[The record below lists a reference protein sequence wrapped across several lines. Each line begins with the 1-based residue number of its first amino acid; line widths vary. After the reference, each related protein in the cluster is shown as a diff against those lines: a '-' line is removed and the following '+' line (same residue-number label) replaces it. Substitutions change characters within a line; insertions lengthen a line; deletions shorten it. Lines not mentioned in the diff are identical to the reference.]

1 MISSDEIDVT
11 AEEDVFKIVLAWT
24 DYDSSRR
31 RRYFVELFRH
41 VRLFYGSPDFLRHD
55 IVTNELVKNSNSCL
69 TLVKDAINLLESK
82 SYDSLSV
89 PPRKSLK
96 TSVIVINVSNDILCC
111 FPSENSWCKL
121 GELSDDVNTIDKFVP
136 CGGQLYGAVQ
146 ESSYDRPQCIKQI
159 KHNPL
164 SNSWMQLPSLKEPGR
179 YLRKTF
185 VGNGDKMYALMSEP
199 CVLDHLLHQIR
210 VGRRDCESRKHTS
223 FLVKLKPEL
232 NSWED
237 LSSFNHLDLRHFFCI
252 VTNDNFIYFIGGNEW
267 CCNKFKLLCDVDR
280 YDLSKNQ
287 WEKVADIQMARVRVM
302 GAAVNKIKSTLSE
315 KLLCLHLP
323 PGRCTMKQQMNG
335 SLLRASEM
343 DWGTV

>member
-1 MISSDEIDVT
+1 MISSDEIDVS

-41 VRLFYGSPDFLRHD
+41 VRLFYGSPDFLLHD

-69 TLVKDAINLLESK
+69 RLVKDAINLLESK

-121 GELSDDVNTIDKFVP
+121 GELSDDINTIDKFVP

-185 VGNGDKMYALMSEP
+185 VGNGDEMYALMSEP
-199 CVLDHLLHQIR
+199 CVMDHLR
-210 VGRRDCESRKHTS
+210 
-223 FLVKLKPEL
+223 
-232 NSWED
+232 N
-237 LSSFNHLDLRHFFCI
+237 
-252 VTNDNFIYFIGGNEW
+252 
-267 CCNKFKLLCDVDR
+267 
-280 YDLSKNQ
+280 
-287 WEKVADIQMARVRVM
+287 
-302 GAAVNKIKSTLSE
+302 
-315 KLLCLHLP
+315 
-323 PGRCTMKQQMNG
+323 
-335 SLLRASEM
+335 
-343 DWGTV
+343 